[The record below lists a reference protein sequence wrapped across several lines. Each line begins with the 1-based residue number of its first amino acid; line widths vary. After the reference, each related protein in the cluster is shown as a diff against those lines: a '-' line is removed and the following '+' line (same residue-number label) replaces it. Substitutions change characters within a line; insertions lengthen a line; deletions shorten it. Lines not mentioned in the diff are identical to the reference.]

1 MATIQWT
8 IDTSH
13 TEIGFKIKHM
23 MISNVRGSFKKFDG
37 TVTTEDH
44 NLETAKIDLTIDPAS
59 VDTDNGQRDTHLRS
73 ADFFDAD
80 NYKEIHFVS
89 DALKKKTD
97 EEYELTGQLTI
108 HGNTQPITL
117 QVEASPVVQ
126 DPFGNQRVGV
136 TVEGKI
142 SRKAFGLVWNGT
154 MPSGDSIIGDDVFI
168 NCEMELIHK

>member
-80 NYKEIHFVS
+80 
-89 DALKKKTD
+89 
-97 EEYELTGQLTI
+97 
-108 HGNTQPITL
+108 
-117 QVEASPVVQ
+117 
-126 DPFGNQRVGV
+126 
-136 TVEGKI
+136 KI
-142 SRKAFGLVWNGT
+142 GRAHV
-154 MPSGDSIIGDDVFI
+154 
-168 NCEMELIHK
+168 